1 MADDDTPEPG
11 NDTDTIDLD
20 NLPDSHPL
28 VKAYKATKAEL
39 STARGK
45 IKEIEDRDKSDLE
58 KLQEALNE
66 RDTALAEL
74 PTQIRKQV
82 LAFAST
88 AGRKGF
94 LDPEDALT
102 LIGTDV
108 DLSDSSAVEAA
119 LDDLAK
125 RKPHLV
131 RAPKSVSSRP
141 KPPKGDDGLD
151 EGDDDLKG
159 KERAAAALRQFAKR

>member
-1 MADDDTPEPG
+1 MADDDTTTE
-11 NDTDTIDLD
+11 TVTETTDLD

-39 STARGK
+39 ATAKGK
-45 IKEIEDRDKSDLE
+45 VKEIEDRDKSDLE
-58 KLQEALNE
+58 RLQETLNE
-66 RDTALAEL
+66 RDKALNEL
-74 PTQIRKQV
+74 PGQVRKQA

-94 LDPEDALT
+94 LDPEDALAF
-102 LIGTDV
+102 IGDDV
-108 DLSDSSAVEAA
+108 DLADPKAVETA
-119 LDDLAK
+119 LEDLAK

-131 RAPKSVSSRP
+131 RAQKSVTTRP
-141 KPPKGDDGLD
+141 KPPTGG
-151 EGDDDLKG
+151 EGEDNDDDLKG